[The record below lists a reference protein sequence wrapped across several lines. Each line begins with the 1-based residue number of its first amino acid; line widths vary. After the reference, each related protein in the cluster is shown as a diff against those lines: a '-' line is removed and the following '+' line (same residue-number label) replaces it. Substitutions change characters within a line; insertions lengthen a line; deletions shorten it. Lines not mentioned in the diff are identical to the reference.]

1 MSEKL
6 IMHKSDDNVVIMEG
20 ARVVG
25 DVSFGPGC
33 GVWFNAVLRGDA
45 GPIVLGANTNIQD
58 NVVVHTAPGGRV
70 VLGDNVSVGH
80 SAILHGCTV
89 GDNSLIGMGAIVM
102 DNAVVGSNCLVAAG
116 ALVPSGMVIPDG
128 SLVMGSPAAV
138 KRPLTQ
144 KDMHYIRANAE
155 NYARKRELY
164 R

>member
-1 MSEKL
+1 MSEKS
-6 IMHKSDDNVVIMEG
+6 MMRKSDENVVIMEG
-20 ARVVG
+20 ARVMG

-58 NVVVHTAPGGRV
+58 NAVIHTAPGGAV
-70 VLGDNVSVGH
+70 KLGDNVSVGH

-128 SLVMGSPAAV
+128 SLAMGSPAAV
-138 KRPLTQ
+138 KRPVTQ
-144 KDMHYIRANAE
+144 ADMDYIRANAE
-155 NYARKRELY
+155 NYAQNRELY